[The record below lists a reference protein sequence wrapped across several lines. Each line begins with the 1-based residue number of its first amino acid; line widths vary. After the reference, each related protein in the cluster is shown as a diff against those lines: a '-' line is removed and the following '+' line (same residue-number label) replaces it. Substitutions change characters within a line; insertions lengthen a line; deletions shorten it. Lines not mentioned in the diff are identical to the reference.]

1 MCAGKIASVSESISP
16 RKYTAGQVVAIKK
29 WLSPW
34 RLSFLTNKVHDGFVK
49 EGEHSFYV

>member
-1 MCAGKIASVSESISP
+1 MCAGKIASVFESISP

-29 WLSPW
+29 CESLEA
-34 RLSFLTNKVHDGFVK
+34 FFFNKQKDDGFFK